1 MKLRAEITPH
11 SGKKTP
17 ENDLFFKFF
26 WTIFPSYQT
35 HQIVNPEREKQK
47 KALHMILFS
56 SPHPSDD
63 FVESSLWTH
72 SLLSYA

>member
-26 WTIFPSYQT
+26 EEYF
-35 HQIVNPEREKQK
+35 
-47 KALHMILFS
+47 LHTKHTKL
-56 SPHPSDD
+56 
-63 FVESSLWTH
+63 
-72 SLLSYA
+72 